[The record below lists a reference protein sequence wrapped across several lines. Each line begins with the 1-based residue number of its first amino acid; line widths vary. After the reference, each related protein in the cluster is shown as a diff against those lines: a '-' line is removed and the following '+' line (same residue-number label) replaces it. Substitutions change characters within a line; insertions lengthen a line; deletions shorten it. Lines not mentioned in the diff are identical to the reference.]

1 MWMPMDFT
9 DRSRF
14 SLTPCIWPCAAG
26 YRYGD
31 RPREWVIANDAAA
44 METLPE
50 RVAAALAQEPSYAV
64 GLIRYEAG
72 FAAHKLTAGAHT
84 DANPLAATAI
94 FSAHEVR
101 DISAADIGQLARRAA
116 PFSVDRFASE
126 LEIAAY
132 KEALARIHQYLLAG
146 DCYQVN
152 FARRFSSCF
161 AGAPLSAWHALM
173 QQHPSPHGGLFT
185 SPNGNAVFGVSPER
199 FLSITAGPTGKRHVV
214 TEPIKG
220 SRARGKTQ
228 EEDERLGQDLRNS
241 DKDRAEN
248 LMIVDLLRNDL
259 GKICVPGSVATT
271 SLFDLRRFSN
281 VQHLVSTITGELNEG
296 IDPLTALLCCFP
308 GGSITG
314 APKKRSMEIIAE
326 LEKSPRG
333 YYCGTQFSLSSS
345 GDLDSNILIRTFQ
358 TQGNNIYCHGGGGI
372 VIDSDPE
379 QEFEESLFKVE
390 ALMRTLEG
398 I

>member
-1 MWMPMDFT
+1 MDFT
-9 DRSRF
+9 DLDRSCL
-14 SLTPCIWPCAAG
+14 SPTPCIWPSAAG
-26 YRYGD
+26 YQYGGH
-31 RPREWVIANDAAA
+31 PREWVIANDAADIQG
-44 METLPE
+44 LPN
-50 RVAAALAQEPSYAV
+50 RVAAALAKEPSYAT

-72 FAAHKLTAGAHT
+72 FATHNLPASMNTGV
-84 DANPLAATAI
+84 NPLAAVAI
-94 FSAHEVR
+94 FSADEVSS
-101 DISAADIGQLARRAA
+101 ISADDIKQFALSIA
-116 PFSVDRFASE
+116 PFSVDTFTSE
-126 LEIAAY
+126 IETVSY

-152 FARRFSSCF
+152 FARRFSSRF
-161 AGAPLSAWHALM
+161 VGAPLRAWHALM
-173 QQHPSPHGGLFT
+173 QQHPSPHGGFFT
-185 SPNGNAVFGVSPER
+185 LPNGNTVFGVSPER
-199 FLSITAGPTGKRHVV
+199 FLSIKGKHVV

-228 EEDERLGQDLRNS
+228 KEDDRLAQDLRNS

-259 GKICVPGSVATT
+259 GRICVPGSVETT

-281 VQHLVSTITGELNEG
+281 VQHLVSTITGELNDD
-296 IDPLTALLCCFP
+296 INPLSALLSCFP

-326 LEKSPRG
+326 LETSPRG

-345 GDLDSNILIRTFQ
+345 GTLDSNILIRTFQ
-358 TQGNNIYCHGGGGI
+358 TEGNNIYCHGGGGI

-379 QEFEESLFKVE
+379 QEIQESLFKVE